1 MANIE
6 IHDLQPADLLSL
18 STSDVLAIQIYNQT
32 LGWLTKKITSAQLG
46 LYINNEVFY
55 NDDLETTAKQI
66 IAAINELNAL
76 KDAANITYDDLQ
88 DLSVTDII
96 DSILSRLDD
105 DEDDIETLQDDVSDL
120 KTAVEALQNDV
131 YQPNDTVSLQTSV
144 FATFIDDVI
153 RITIPLQKGISA
165 DVDSISVSGDFIIPG
180 ILADDDLSTLG
191 TVDVAAADEIGVT
204 ITITPLNTLTLE
216 GTVTVGSTDALL
228 TFNAAPTP
236 PEPEPDPNE
245 EPEEPEEEP

>member
-6 IHDLQPADLLSL
+6 FHDLQPADLLSL

-76 KDAANITYDDLQ
+76 KDAANVTYDDQQ

-96 DSILSRLDD
+96 DSILSRLDA
-105 DEDDIETLQDDVSDL
+105 DEDDI
-120 KTAVEALQNDV
+120 EALQNDV

-144 FATFIDDVI
+144 FATFINDVI
-153 RITIPLQKGISA
+153 RITIPLQKGISVE
-165 DVDSISVSGDFIIPG
+165 VDSISVSGDFIIPG

-191 TVDVAAADEIGVT
+191 TVDVAAADDIGVN

-216 GTVTVGSTDALL
+216 GTVTLGSTDALL

-236 PEPEPDPNE
+236 PEPESEPEPNE
-245 EPEEPEEEP
+245 EPEEPEEEPNNA

>member
-6 IHDLQPADLLSL
+6 IHGLQPADLLSL

-76 KDAANITYDDLQ
+76 KDAANVTYDDQQ

-96 DSILSRLDD
+96 DSILSRLDA
-105 DEDDIETLQDDVSDL
+105 DEDDI
-120 KTAVEALQNDV
+120 EALQNDV

-144 FATFIDDVI
+144 FATFINDVI
-153 RITIPLQKGISA
+153 RITIPLQKGISVE
-165 DVDSISVSGDFIIPG
+165 VDSISVSGDFIIPG

-191 TVDVAAADEIGVT
+191 TVDVAAADDIGVN

-216 GTVTVGSTDALL
+216 GTVTLGSTDALL

-236 PEPEPDPNE
+236 PEPESEPEPNE
-245 EPEEPEEEP
+245 EPEEPEEEPNNA

>member
-6 IHDLQPADLLSL
+6 FHDLQPADLLSL

-46 LYINNEVFY
+46 LYINNEVFF

-76 KDAANITYDDLQ
+76 KDAANVTYDDQQ

-96 DSILSRLDD
+96 DSILSRLDA
-105 DEDDIETLQDDVSDL
+105 DEDDI
-120 KTAVEALQNDV
+120 EALQNDV

-144 FATFIDDVI
+144 FATFINDVI

-165 DVDSISVSGDFIIPG
+165 EVDSISVSGDFIIPG

-191 TVDVAAADEIGVT
+191 TVDVAAADDIGVN

-216 GTVTVGSTDALL
+216 GTVTLGSTDALL

-236 PEPEPDPNE
+236 PEPESEPEPNE
-245 EPEEPEEEP
+245 EPEEPEEEPNNA